1 MLILQR
7 PEITEEEKEE
17 NRSSFIIEPLE
28 PGFGLT
34 LGNTM
39 RRALLSRVP
48 GVAITGVKIGGV
60 NHEFTPIDG
69 VVEDVLDVTLNLKR
83 LVLRVED
90 QEMHILT
97 VKAKGPGEV
106 KAAQIQCPAGVEVVN
121 TDMVVCNL
129 SEGGT
134 LDMELALAHGV
145 GYRSAEKNKTS
156 DATFIPIDS
165 IFSPIVKVSFHV
177 SSTQVGQMTDYDK
190 LELDVLTDGSI
201 SPSEAIS
208 SVGKTIGELWKLF
221 AEIDEGI
228 GLELGELTVSEG
240 SSPDLSLS
248 IDALDLSERPQNCL
262 ARATISTV
270 GQLLE
275 YTEEDLLNLTNF
287 GQKSLDELVSKLDE
301 LGLSL
306 PTSSDLNSEERVDA

>member
-7 PEITEEEKEE
+7 PEITQEVMDD
-17 NRSSFIIEPLE
+17 NRSIFTIEPLE

-39 RRALLSRVP
+39 RRALLSRIP
-48 GVAITGVKIGGV
+48 GVSITGVKIAGV
-60 NHEFTPIDG
+60 NHEFTSIDG

-83 LVLRVED
+83 LVLKVQD
-90 QEMHILT
+90 QEQHILT

-121 TDMVVCNL
+121 IDMTVCNL
-129 SEGGT
+129 SEDGT
-134 LDMELALAHGV
+134 LDMELAVAHGV
-145 GYRSAEKNKTS
+145 GYRSSDKNKTS
-156 DATFIPIDS
+156 DASFIPIDS
-165 IFSPIVKVSFHV
+165 IFSPIVKVSFNV
-177 SSTQVGQMTDYDK
+177 SPTQVGQMTDYDK
-190 LELDVLTDGSI
+190 LELDIQTDGSI
-201 SPSEAIS
+201 SPSESVS
-208 SVGKTIGELWKLF
+208 SVGKTVGELWKLF

-262 ARATISTV
+262 GRANIATV

-306 PTSSDLNSEERVDA
+306 PTSSDLNSEDRVDA